1 MSQNVKSTQNEESRQ
16 EDNNLYDVIRAMP
29 KIELHRHL
37 EGSLRLSTLLDIA
50 RDHKIELPGYEIEV
64 LRPLVQVMPDEPRT
78 WQNFMAKFGVLRQ
91 FFASPEIIRRIT
103 REAIIDAADDNVKY
117 MELRFTPKALSNIVQ
132 CTAHEAVNWVC
143 TTVEETVAEYDIQ
156 VRLIVSPNRHESV
169 EDAEEAA
176 QAAIDHRHMGVVA
189 IDIGGK
195 EPGYSVYPFRDMLR
209 RARAAGLF
217 VTLHAGEWA
226 GPESVWDAVSSV
238 PTDRIGHGVRVLH
251 DLGIVNVLIDR
262 GIVLEVC
269 PSSNV
274 DTGSQPSFALHPL
287 PDLIS
292 SGLKVTINTDDPL
305 IFDLT
310 LTEELVRSVQYMSM
324 SLDDVKQHTL
334 VAAESAFLPDS
345 EKAALVD
352 QFRQW
357 LYP

>member
-1 MSQNVKSTQNEESRQ
+1 MSQNIKPGPNNRVHQ
-16 EDNNLYDVIRAMP
+16 EVNSLYDVVRAMP

-50 RDHKIELPGYEIEV
+50 REYDIALPEYELEAV
-64 LRPLVQVMPDEPRT
+64 RPLVQVMPNEPRT
-78 WQNFMAKFGVLRQ
+78 WQNFMSKFGVLRQ
-91 FFASPEIIRRIT
+91 FFVSAEIIRRIA
-103 REAIIDAADDNVKY
+103 REAVIDAAEDNVKY
-117 MELRFTPKALSNIVQ
+117 LELRFTPKALGNIVQ
-132 CTAHEAVNWVC
+132 CSAHEVVNWVC
-143 TTVEETVAEYDIQ
+143 QSVQETAAECNIQ

-195 EPGYSVYPFRDMLR
+195 EPGHSIYPFRDVLR
-209 RARAAGLF
+209 RARAAGLY

-238 PTDRIGHGVRVLH
+238 TTERIGHGVRVLQ
-251 DLGIVNVLIDR
+251 DPGVVNVLIER

-274 DTGSQPSFALHPL
+274 DTGSQPSLQAHPL
-287 PDLIS
+287 PVLIG

-305 IFDLT
+305 VFNVSLT
-310 LTEELVRSVQYMSM
+310 DELVRAINHFSM
-324 SLDDVKQHTL
+324 SLDDIKQHTL
-334 VAAESAFLPDS
+334 LAAESTFLPDS
-345 EKAALVD
+345 EKAALVG

-357 LYP
+357 LFP